1 MADLFKELLSSVDS
15 LNEEQVNTL
24 LSRLNEK
31 KAGQEQ
37 ETSKLVRNLETGK
50 IVACPNCGSAT
61 IVKTGKKDGR
71 QRYKCKDC
79 KVSFGDTTGTLH
91 QHSKL
96 TKDQWLGVN
105 QRDFIEYFPSED
117 CRRHRS
123 VCSDRLVQQAKD
135 LQYAGGVILGAGQHI
150 QWHR

>member
-50 IVACPNCGSAT
+50 DISA
-61 IVKTGKKDGR
+61 KTAK
-71 QRYKCKDC
+71 
-79 KVSFGDTTGTLH
+79 
-91 QHSKL
+91 
-96 TKDQWLGVN
+96 
-105 QRDFIEYFPSED
+105 P
-117 CRRHRS
+117 
-123 VCSDRLVQQAKD
+123 RLVIQQEHCTS
-135 LQYAGGVILGAGQHI
+135 ILN
-150 QWHR
+150 

>member
-50 IVACPNCGSAT
+50 IVACPYCGSAT

-79 KVSFGDTTGTLH
+79 KASFGDTTGTLH

-96 TKDQWLGVN
+96 TKDQWLGLIKGILLN
-105 QRDFIEYFPSED
+105 ISLRKIADDIGA
-117 CRRHRS
+117 S
-123 VCSDRLVQQAKD
+123 VQTVWYNKLCNKS
-135 LQYAGGVILGAGQHI
+135 
-150 QWHR
+150 

>member
-50 IVACPNCGSAT
+50 IVACPYCGSAT
-61 IVKTGKKDGR
+61 IVRKER
-71 QRYKCKDC
+71 
-79 KVSFGDTTGTLH
+79 
-91 QHSKL
+91 
-96 TKDQWLGVN
+96 W
-105 QRDFIEYFPSED
+105 
-117 CRRHRS
+117 
-123 VCSDRLVQQAKD
+123 QAK
-135 LQYAGGVILGAGQHI
+135 I
-150 QWHR
+150 